1 MEPGPLVW
9 RWLAVLMVTG
19 CMAEFCEDDPPK
31 IRNAGFKAHTYR
43 KDTIINC
50 ECRSGFRRI
59 PSGAAFM
66 QCVGNAS
73 HSSWENKCQCIS
85 NSPRTKEKQATPEP
99 EEQKERKAA
108 EGQSQVQPS
117 DQGNHPGSC
126 REPPPWEHEAVERI
140 YHFMVGQTVYYQCL
154 KGYKALQGGFVQSTC
169 KMNHGKTRWTR
180 PQLTCT
186 DEEEHGLLPGEHEPE
201 SSSKALPESATSCS
215 LKTTDFQKHTEV
227 VTTMAPFI
235 LTREYQVAVASC
247 IFLLISI
254 LLLGGLTWQRKWKK
268 SRRAI

>member
-117 DQGNHPGSC
+117 DQGNHP
-126 REPPPWEHEAVERI
+126 
-140 YHFMVGQTVYYQCL
+140 
-154 KGYKALQGGFVQSTC
+154 
-169 KMNHGKTRWTR
+169 
-180 PQLTCT
+180 
-186 DEEEHGLLPGEHEPE
+186 
-201 SSSKALPESATSCS
+201 
-215 LKTTDFQKHTEV
+215 DFQKHTEV